1 MADRVLVVEDLK
13 VFYNEFQ
20 ALFGVSLEVAAG
32 ETVAILGANGA
43 GKTTLLNTIAG
54 VLAPR
59 RGKVVYRGDPV
70 SGSPAYRLCR
80 RGISMVPEGRRIF
93 PSLTVEENL
102 EVGAYSGRRGPW
114 QREAIYNL
122 FPILRERARV
132 RAGET
137 VLVTGA
143 SGGVGLHAIP
153 VAKALGARVVA
164 VTSSAA
170 KAEALGARGADEV
183 LVSADHEFH
192 KPMRRAGGVDVVL
205 DCVGAPTLAA
215 SMRSLKPT
223 GRVVV
228 VGNVTALR
236 AELNPGLFILTEI
249 ALLGAS
255 GCTREDLAD
264 VLAWV
269 REGRLA
275 PVVAGT
281 LPLAAAADAHRRLEA
296 RGVVGRLVLVP

>member
-1 MADRVLVVEDLK
+1 MADRVLVVEDLE

-132 RAGET
+132 PGTE
-137 VLVTGA
+137 L
-143 SGGVGLHAIP
+143 SGGEQQMLAIGRALMSNPDLILMDEISLGLAP
-153 VAKALGARVVA
+153 LVCARW
-164 VTSSAA
+164 
-170 KAEALGARGADEV
+170 
-183 LVSADHEFH
+183 
-192 KPMRRAGGVDVVL
+192 PRRAQ
-205 DCVGAPTLAA
+205 P
-215 SMRSLKPT
+215 S
-223 GRVVV
+223 
-228 VGNVTALR
+228 
-236 AELNPGLFILTEI
+236 F
-249 ALLGAS
+249 
-255 GCTREDLAD
+255 
-264 VLAWV
+264 
-269 REGRLA
+269 
-275 PVVAGT
+275 
-281 LPLAAAADAHRRLEA
+281 
-296 RGVVGRLVLVP
+296 

>member
-54 VLAPR
+54 VLTPR
-59 RGKVVYRGDPV
+59 QGKVIYRRAPV

-114 QREAIYNL
+114 QREAVFNL

-132 RAGET
+132 PGTE
-137 VLVTGA
+137 L
-143 SGGVGLHAIP
+143 SGGEQQMLAIGRALMSNPDLILMDEISLGLAP
-153 VAKALGARVVA
+153 LVVQELYKVVRAVAEAGTTVILVEQDVTRGLKAANRVYCLLEGRVSLEGRPAELGADQI
-164 VTSSAA
+164 S
-170 KAEALGARGADEV
+170 
-183 LVSADHEFH
+183 
-192 KPMRRAGGVDVVL
+192 RAYFGV
-205 DCVGAPTLAA
+205 
-215 SMRSLKPT
+215 
-223 GRVVV
+223 
-228 VGNVTALR
+228 
-236 AELNPGLFILTEI
+236 
-249 ALLGAS
+249 
-255 GCTREDLAD
+255 
-264 VLAWV
+264 
-269 REGRLA
+269 
-275 PVVAGT
+275 
-281 LPLAAAADAHRRLEA
+281 
-296 RGVVGRLVLVP
+296 